1 VEATGSGLLG
11 GPPVARV
18 LRPARALARWAV
30 HHGMP
35 AAYLSRQARSGDP
48 VALLLRDPA
57 SRAEPGE
64 LHERLRARG
73 PLVPSALGPVT
84 TTHAVAREV
93 LRSDRFGVGFDWSG
107 APRAARWALAF
118 GADPAVIGVAE
129 PPSMLVVDPPDH
141 TRYRRLVGRA
151 FTPRATAAA
160 EPGIRRIADTLLDD
174 LGPAAARGEPV
185 DLVAAFA
192 APLPVLVI
200 ADLLGVPA
208 DRQEDFLRWGAAL
221 AATLDPGLPLRRFLA
236 ADRAMRALQDFL
248 TGHFA
253 RLRRDPGED
262 LVSRLVT
269 AAEGSAT
276 DGSVTDGSVTD
287 GSATDGSVTDGSA
300 LTDREL
306 RATVMLLLG
315 AGFETTV
322 NLLGNAVVLLDA
334 HRDQRAALL
343 ADPDGW
349 PGAVEEVLRFDSPV
363 QITGR
368 TVRTDTELAGVP
380 LRSGSRVTLLLGA
393 ANRDP
398 EVFPDPGRFDV
409 TRANA
414 RDHLAFSA
422 GIHYCVGAGLARL
435 EATVALR
442 ALTERFPDLRVSGRP
457 VRRDLHTLRG
467 FQHLPVTLC

>member
-1 VEATGSGLLG
+1 MGTTTPTAIGGS
-11 GPPVARV
+11 PAARA
-18 LRPARALARWAV
+18 LRPARTMARWAV
-30 HHGMP
+30 RHGMP
-35 AAYLSRQARSGDP
+35 AAYLTREARRGDL
-48 VALLLRDPA
+48 VARLLRDPEL
-57 SRAEPGE
+57 RAHPHD
-64 LHERLRARG
+64 LHEQLRAGG
-73 PLVPSALGPVT
+73 PLVRTALGPLST
-84 TTHAVAREV
+84 SHAVASEV
-93 LRSDRFGVGFDWSG
+93 LRSDRFGVGFDWSA
-107 APRAARWALAF
+107 APGPARWALAF
-118 GADPAVIGVAE
+118 GDDPAATGIAE

-160 EPGIRRIADTLLDD
+160 EPMVRQVADTLLDA
-174 LGPAAARGEPV
+174 LEPAAARGEPV

-208 DRQEDFLRWGAAL
+208 DRQEDFLRWGAAA

-236 ADRAMRALQDFL
+236 ADRAMRAMHDFL

-269 AAEGSAT
+269 AS
-276 DGSVTDGSVTD
+276 DGD
-287 GSATDGSVTDGSA
+287 A

-306 RATVMLLLG
+306 HATVLLLLG

-334 HRDQRAALL
+334 HREQRATLL
-343 ADPDGW
+343 ADPSGW
-349 PGAVEEVLRFDSPV
+349 PNAVEEVLRFDSPV
-363 QITGR
+363 QLTGR
-368 TVRTDTELAGVP
+368 TVRADTELAGVP
-380 LRSGSRVTLLLGA
+380 LRPGSRVTLLLGA
-393 ANRDP
+393 ASRDP
-398 EVFPDPGRFDV
+398 DVFADPGRFDV
-409 TRANA
+409 GRANA

-435 EATVALR
+435 EAAVALR

-457 VRRDLHTLRG
+457 VRRDLQTLRG
-467 FQHLPVTLC
+467 FEHLPVTLR

>member
-1 VEATGSGLLG
+1 M
-11 GPPVARV
+11 
-18 LRPARALARWAV
+18 ARWAV

-35 AAYLSRQARSGDP
+35 AAYLTREARRGDL
-48 VALLLRDPA
+48 VARLLRDP
-57 SRAEPGE
+57 G
-64 LHERLRARG
+64 LRARPHEVHEQLRAGG
-73 PLVPSALGPVT
+73 PVVRTALGPLT
-84 TTHAVAREV
+84 TSHAVASEV

-118 GADPAVIGVAE
+118 GDDPSASGVAE

-151 FTPRATAAA
+151 FTPRATAAT
-160 EPGIRRIADTLLDD
+160 EPMIRQVADGLLDA
-174 LGPAAARGEPV
+174 LEPAAARGEPV

-208 DRQEDFLRWGAAL
+208 DRQEDLLRWGAAA

-236 ADRAMRALQDFL
+236 AERALRALHEFL
-248 TGHFA
+248 DGHFA
-253 RLRRDPGED
+253 QARRGPGED
-262 LVSRLVT
+262 LVSRLV
-269 AAEGSAT
+269 AAS
-276 DGSVTDGSVTD
+276 DDD
-287 GSATDGSVTDGSA
+287 A

-306 RATVMLLLG
+306 HATVLLLLG

-334 HRDQRAALL
+334 HRDQRATLL
-343 ADPDGW
+343 ADPAGW
-349 PGAVEEVLRFDSPV
+349 SDAVEEVLRFDSPV
-363 QITGR
+363 QLTGR
-368 TVRTDTELAGVP
+368 TVRADTELAGVP
-380 LRSGSRVTLLLGA
+380 LRPGSRVTLLLGA

-398 EVFPDPGRFDV
+398 EVFPEPGRFDV
-409 TRANA
+409 TRGNA
-414 RDHLAFSA
+414 REHLAFSA

-435 EATVALR
+435 EAAVALR

-457 VRRDLHTLRG
+457 VRRDLQTLRG
-467 FQHLPVTLC
+467 FEHLPVTLR

>member
-1 VEATGSGLLG
+1 MGTTTPSAIGDA
-11 GPPVARV
+11 PAARA
-18 LRPARALARWAV
+18 LRPARTMARWAV
-30 HHGMP
+30 RHGMP
-35 AAYLSRQARSGDP
+35 AAYLTREARRGDL
-48 VALLLRDPA
+48 VARLLRDP
-57 SRAEPGE
+57 E
-64 LHERLRARG
+64 LRAHPHDLYEQLRAGG
-73 PLVPSALGPVT
+73 PLVRTALGPLST
-84 TTHAVAREV
+84 SHAVASEV

-107 APRAARWALAF
+107 APRPARWALAF
-118 GADPAVIGVAE
+118 GDDPATTGIAE

-160 EPGIRRIADTLLDD
+160 GPMVRQVADTLLDA
-174 LGPAAARGEPV
+174 LEPAAARGEPV

-208 DRQEDFLRWGAAL
+208 DRQEDFLRWGAAA

-236 ADRAMRALQDFL
+236 AERAVRAMHDFL

-269 AAEGSAT
+269 AS
-276 DGSVTDGSVTD
+276 DGE
-287 GSATDGSVTDGSA
+287 A

-306 RATVMLLLG
+306 HATVLLLLG

-334 HRDQRAALL
+334 HREQRAALL
-343 ADPDGW
+343 ADPSGW
-349 PGAVEEVLRFDSPV
+349 PNAVEEVLRFDSPV
-363 QITGR
+363 QLTGR
-368 TVRTDTELAGVP
+368 TVRADTELAGVP
-380 LRSGSRVTLLLGA
+380 LQPGSRVTLLLGA

-398 EVFPDPGRFDV
+398 DVFAEPGRFDA

-435 EATVALR
+435 EAAVALR

-457 VRRDLHTLRG
+457 VRRDLLTLRG
-467 FQHLPVTLC
+467 FEHLPVTLR